1 MADHDLKVLV
11 VDDTIVYRTI
21 LSAIIEELPGTAL
34 AATAPNG
41 KIALAKMENTEV
53 DLVLLDVEMPV
64 MDGLKTL
71 EVIGERFPS
80 VGVIMISGANTSAAG
95 ITIRALERG
104 ALDFIP
110 KPEGTD
116 PEESKRQLTQQIR
129 RLVQLFQ
136 TRRALRTTRKATG
149 ERAVATSAPERSRT
163 FAAAAAP
170 SPLPGPSARVL
181 PERNA
186 AKRVSRVE
194 LVVIGVSTGGPN
206 ALKEVIP
213 RLTPALNVPVLIVQH
228 MPPLF
233 TASLAES
240 LGRKSQLP
248 VREAQEGESICAN
261 TVLIAPGGRHM
272 VIRSDPNGG
281 GGFVVALNDNP
292 PEQNCRPSVNV
303 LFRSAST
310 YFGGKILSVVMT
322 GMGED
327 GCEGVR
333 TMKRQGCI
341 CLTQEESSC
350 VVYGMPRAV
359 DEAGLSDARVPLDQL
374 ADRILQL
381 VHNPGQ
387 LS

>member
-1 MADHDLKVLV
+1 MADQSLRVLV
-11 VDDTIVYRTI
+11 VDDTIVYRRI
-21 LSAIIEELPGTAL
+21 LSSIIEALPGTVL

-41 KIALAKMENTEV
+41 KIALAKMETAEV

-64 MDGLKTL
+64 LDGLKTL
-71 EVIGERFPS
+71 EVIRERFPD
-80 VGVIMISGANTSAAG
+80 VGVIMISGANSSAAG

-104 ALDFIP
+104 AIDFVP

-116 PEESKRQLTQQIR
+116 PEESQRQLAQHIN

-136 TRRALRTTRKATG
+136 TRRALRTGRKSAADRPPSATRAA
-149 ERAVATSAPERSRT
+149 ERTAPMAPVPVPRPVPERYAGKR
-163 FAAAAAP
+163 P
-170 SPLPGPSARVL
+170 ARID
-181 PERNA
+181 
-186 AKRVSRVE
+186 

-206 ALKEVIP
+206 ALKEVVP
-213 RLTPALNVPVLIVQH
+213 HLKADLNVPVLIVQH

-240 LGRKSQLP
+240 LGRKSVLP
-248 VREAQEGESICAN
+248 VREAQEGDAILPN
-261 TVLIAPGGRHM
+261 TVLIAPGGKHM
-272 VIRSDPNGG
+272 VIRQDPARGDG
-281 GGFVVALNDNP
+281 HVVALNDNP

-310 YFGGKILSVVMT
+310 YFGGKILAVVMT

-333 TMKRQGCI
+333 AMKRQGCI
-341 CLTQEESSC
+341 CLTQEESTC

-359 DEAGLSDARVPLDQL
+359 DEAGLSDARVPIDQM
-374 ADRILQL
+374 AERIHQL
-381 VHNPGQ
+381 VRNPGQ
-387 LS
+387 HT

>member
-1 MADHDLKVLV
+1 MAEQSLRVLV
-11 VDDTIVYRTI
+11 VDDTIVYRRI
-21 LSAIIEELPGTAL
+21 LSSIIEGLPGTVL

-41 KIALAKMENTEV
+41 KIALAKMESTEV

-64 MDGLKTL
+64 LDGLKTL
-71 EVIGERFPS
+71 EVIRERFPD

-104 ALDFIP
+104 AIDFVP
-110 KPEGTD
+110 KPEGAD
-116 PEESKRQLTQQIR
+116 PQESQRQLAQHIK

-136 TRRALRTTRKATG
+136 TRRALRPGRRIAV
-149 ERAVATSAPERSRT
+149 ERPPAAARTPEKPAPAAPAPVPRPVPERY
-163 FAAAAAP
+163 A
-170 SPLPGPSARVL
+170 G
-181 PERNA
+181 
-186 AKRVSRVE
+186 KRPTRIE

-206 ALKEVIP
+206 ALKELVP
-213 RLTPALNVPVLIVQH
+213 QLKADLNVPVLIVQH

-240 LGRKSQLP
+240 LGRKSALP
-248 VREAQEGESICAN
+248 VREAQEGESILPN
-261 TVLIAPGGRHM
+261 TVLIAPGGKHM
-272 VIRSDPNGG
+272 VIRQDPARGDG
-281 GGFVVALNDNP
+281 HVIALNENP

-310 YFGGKILSVVMT
+310 YFGGKILAVVMT

-333 TMKRQGCI
+333 AMKRQGCI
-341 CLTQEESSC
+341 CLTQEESTC

-359 DEAGLSDARVPLDQL
+359 DEAGLSDARVPVDQL
-374 ADRILQL
+374 AERIHQI
-381 VHNPGQ
+381 VRNPGQ
-387 LS
+387 FP

>member
-1 MADHDLKVLV
+1 MAEQNLRVLV
-11 VDDTIVYRTI
+11 VDDTIVYRRI
-21 LSAIIEELPGTAL
+21 LSTIIEELPGTEL

-41 KIALAKMENTEV
+41 KIALAKMETTDV

-64 MDGLKTL
+64 LDGLKTL
-71 EVIGERFPS
+71 EVIRERFPD

-104 ALDFIP
+104 AIDFVP
-110 KPEGTD
+110 KPEGAN
-116 PEESKRQLTQQIR
+116 PEESQRQLAQHIK

-136 TRRALRTTRKATG
+136 TRRALRTGRRSPADRPSAATR
-149 ERAVATSAPERSRT
+149 APERL
-163 FAAAAAP
+163 AP
-170 SPLPGPSARVL
+170 VAPAPVPRPV
-181 PERNA
+181 PERYA
-186 AKRVSRVE
+186 GKRPTRID

-206 ALKEVIP
+206 ALKEVVP
-213 RLTPALNVPVLIVQH
+213 HLKADLNVPVLIVQH

-240 LGRKSQLP
+240 LGRKSVLP
-248 VREAQEGESICAN
+248 VREAQEGEVILPN
-261 TVLIAPGGRHM
+261 TVLIAPGGKHM
-272 VIRSDPNGG
+272 VIRQDPARGDG
-281 GGFVVALNDNP
+281 HVVALNENP

-310 YFGGKILSVVMT
+310 YFGGKILALVMT

-333 TMKRQGCI
+333 AMKRQGCI
-341 CLTQEESSC
+341 CLTQEESTC

-359 DEAGLSDARVPLDQL
+359 DEAGLSDARVPIEQM
-374 ADRILQL
+374 AERIHQL
-381 VHNPGQ
+381 VRNPGQ
-387 LS
+387 LT